1 MTFSNSEKFN
11 KLICILHPY
20 SIKFQLEQQ
29 IIAIFGG
36 RLDTTEFCFPLVAF
50 SRTYGL
56 GF

>member
-11 KLICILHPY
+11 KLIHILHPY
-20 SIKFQLEQQ
+20 SSTFQLERQ
-29 IIAIFGG
+29 IIAILGG
-36 RLDTTEFCFPLVAF
+36 RLDTTEFCFSLTAF